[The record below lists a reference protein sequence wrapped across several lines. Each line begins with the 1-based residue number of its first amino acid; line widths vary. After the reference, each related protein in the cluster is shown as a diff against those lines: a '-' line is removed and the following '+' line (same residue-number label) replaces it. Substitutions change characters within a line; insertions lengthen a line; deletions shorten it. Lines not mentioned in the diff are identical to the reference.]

1 MGRRSWLRAVSQHFL
16 QGIPG
21 QRFGDSLQSDV
32 FDKGILGGIAGTIG
46 IEEKVLVPAGFI
58 FDFLVRLIEF
68 AEADGVGIGRG
79 PFEGVEIRLPD
90 GFVIGRLRYAQ
101 HQVRIHGSEQVKLI
115 GVGPGWGLR
124 LIRRFGWRWQRQ
136 RLADSIEYRIKHHFR
151 HAFGA
156 GSA

>member
-1 MGRRSWLRAVSQHFL
+1 MDRGNWMAGRRRAMTVVRRSWLRAVSQHFL
-16 QGIPG
+16 QRIPG
-21 QRFGDSLQSDV
+21 QRFGNSLQSDV

-46 IEEKVLVPAGFI
+46 IDEKVLVPAGFI

-101 HQVRIHGSEQVKLI
+101 
-115 GVGPGWGLR
+115 
-124 LIRRFGWRWQRQ
+124 
-136 RLADSIEYRIKHHFR
+136 
-151 HAFGA
+151 
-156 GSA
+156 